1 MSTLHEAAQQ
11 LEQQQHEVDDL
22 LKARLQLVAQKQ
34 GVTASITDIDKK
46 LIAII
51 GFEQEGSRSM
61 DATHFKVTTQGKLTR
76 TVDEV
81 KWAAI
86 EQQIPEHLRP
96 VKTKQVVDLKILR
109 ALEMAQPELYRYVC
123 GALITK
129 PATTSIKIQ
138 EK

>member
-61 DATHFKVTTQGKLTR
+61 DATHFKVTTQGKLNR

-86 EQQIPEHLRP
+86 EQQIPAHLRP
-96 VKTKQVVDLKILR
+96 IKTKQVVDLKILR

>member
-1 MSTLHEAAQQ
+1 MSTLTEAAEHI
-11 LEQQQHEVDDL
+11 EQQRQEVDDL
-22 LKARLQLVAQKQ
+22 LQARLQLVAQKQ
-34 GVTASITDIDKK
+34 GVTASITEIDKK

-61 DATHFKVTTQGKLTR
+61 DATHFKVTTQGKLNR

-86 EQQIPEHLRP
+86 KQQIPEHLRP
-96 VKTKQVVDLKILR
+96 VRTKQVVDVKILR

-129 PATTSIKIQ
+129 PAKTSIKVQ

>member
-1 MSTLHEAAQQ
+1 MSTLTEAAEHI
-11 LEQQQHEVDDL
+11 EQQRQEVDDL
-22 LKARLQLVAQKQ
+22 LQARLQLVAQKQ
-34 GVTASITDIDKK
+34 GVTASIANIDQQ

-61 DATHFKVTTQGKLTR
+61 DATHFKVTTQGKLNR

-96 VKTKQVVDLKILR
+96 VRTKQVVDVKILR

-123 GALITK
+123 AALITK
-129 PATTSIKIQ
+129 PAKTSIKVQ

>member
-1 MSTLHEAAQQ
+1 MSTLTEAAEHM
-11 LEQQQHEVDDL
+11 EQQRKEVDDL
-22 LKARLQLVAQKQ
+22 LQARLQLVAQKQ
-34 GVTASITDIDKK
+34 GVTASIANIDQQ

-51 GFEQEGSRSM
+51 GYEQEGSRSM
-61 DATHFKVTTQGKLTR
+61 DATHFKVTTQGKLNR

-96 VKTKQVVDLKILR
+96 VRTKQVVDVKILR

-129 PATTSIKIQ
+129 PAKTSIKVQ

>member
-1 MSTLHEAAQQ
+1 MSTLTEAADH
-11 LEQQQHEVDDL
+11 LEQQRKEVDDL
-22 LKARLQLVAQKQ
+22 LQARLQLVAQKQ
-34 GVTASITDIDKK
+34 GVTASIANIDQQ

-51 GFEQEGSRSM
+51 GYEQEGSRSM
-61 DATHFKVTTQGKLTR
+61 DATHFKVTTQGKLNR

-96 VKTKQVVDLKILR
+96 VRTKQVVDVKILR

-129 PATTSIKIQ
+129 PAKTSIKVQ

>member
-1 MSTLHEAAQQ
+1 MSTLHEAAQHI
-11 LEQQQHEVDDL
+11 EEQQHEVDDL

-34 GVTASITDIDKK
+34 GVTASITDIDQK

-51 GFEQEGSRSM
+51 GFEQEGSRTM
-61 DATHFKVTTQGKLTR
+61 DATHFKVTTHGKLNR
-76 TVDEV
+76 KVDEV

-96 VKTKQVVDLKILR
+96 IKTKQVVDLKILR

>member
-1 MSTLHEAAQQ
+1 MSTLHEAAQHI
-11 LEQQQHEVDDL
+11 EEQQHEVDDL

-34 GVTASITDIDKK
+34 GVTASITDIDQK

-51 GFEQEGSRSM
+51 GFEQEGSRTM
-61 DATHFKVTTQGKLTR
+61 DATHFKVTTQGKLNR
-76 TVDEV
+76 KVDEV

>member
-1 MSTLHEAAQQ
+1 MSTLHEAAQHI
-11 LEQQQHEVDDL
+11 EEQQHEVDDL
-22 LKARLQLVAQKQ
+22 LQARLQLVAQKQ
-34 GVTASITDIDKK
+34 GVTASITDIDQK

-51 GFEQEGSRSM
+51 GFEQEGSRTM
-61 DATHFKVTTQGKLTR
+61 DATHFKVTTQGKLNR
-76 TVDEV
+76 KVDEV

-96 VKTKQVVDLKILR
+96 IKTKQIVDLKILR

>member
-1 MSTLHEAAQQ
+1 M
-11 LEQQQHEVDDL
+11 EQQRKEVDDL
-22 LKARLQLVAQKQ
+22 LQARLQLVAQKQ
-34 GVTASITDIDKK
+34 GVTASITEIDKK

-61 DATHFKVTTQGKLTR
+61 DATHFKVTTQGKLNR
-76 TVDEV
+76 TVD
-81 KWAAI
+81 
-86 EQQIPEHLRP
+86 
-96 VKTKQVVDLKILR
+96 KQVVDVKILR

-129 PATTSIKIQ
+129 PAKTSIKVQ